1 MPPSHESRGAGRPP
15 TSRDVGQEEDVVSGA
30 SDTRGDP
37 PVALAFYLGAYFGIK
52 VAIEELEDK
61 RKTEAVAGRCEEQ
74 SYSSLLSGDSSPS
87 CCSDGS
93 FSLTA
98 QPVFFFSCR
107 TCPSRDCPRQRGFVW
122 HRFQIFSIRN
132 LADKSIT
139 ARAVLGGDCS
149 AGGEAAGK
157 TIRLSTSRISPS
169 VEYPNKSFWASTLP
183 EE

>member
-1 MPPSHESRGAGRPP
+1 MPPSRESRGAGRPP

-61 RKTEAVAGRCEEQ
+61 TKTEAVAGCCKEQ

-98 QPVFFFSCR
+98 QPVFFFFLQDLPQQGLHQAEGICVAQVSDFFH
-107 TCPSRDCPRQRGFVW
+107 P
-122 HRFQIFSIRN
+122 
-132 LADKSIT
+132 K
-139 ARAVLGGDCS
+139 LG
-149 AGGEAAGK
+149 
-157 TIRLSTSRISPS
+157 
-169 VEYPNKSFWASTLP
+169 
-183 EE
+183 

>member
-1 MPPSHESRGAGRPP
+1 MPPSRESRGAGRPP

-61 RKTEAVAGRCEEQ
+61 RKTEAVAGRCKEQ
-74 SYSSLLSGDSSPS
+74 SYSSLLSGESSPS

-98 QPVFFFSCR
+98 QPVFFFPAGLAPAGTAPGRGDLCGTGFR
-107 TCPSRDCPRQRGFVW
+107 FFPSETWLTKALQQEQSWEG
-122 HRFQIFSIRN
+122 
-132 LADKSIT
+132 T
-139 ARAVLGGDCS
+139 ALQAEKLQGR
-149 AGGEAAGK
+149 
-157 TIRLSTSRISPS
+157 R
-169 VEYPNKSFWASTLP
+169 
-183 EE
+183 